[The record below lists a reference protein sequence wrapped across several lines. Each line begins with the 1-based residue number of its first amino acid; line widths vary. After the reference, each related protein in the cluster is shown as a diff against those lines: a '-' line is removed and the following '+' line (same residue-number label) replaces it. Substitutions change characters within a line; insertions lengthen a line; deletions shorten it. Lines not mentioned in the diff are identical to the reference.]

1 MENVIRRVNLE
12 LNGDGGVDGLA
23 LQQSVSEWTQEALV
37 PTLEDI
43 LEPWS
48 DSEETVWI
56 DRLDLELTS
65 VSYQNWQQAL
75 LDEVKGELPS
85 ALLRQVQV
93 SLGLAR
99 APVQDEGE
107 ASEGRDR
114 VAVVSEA
121 GMLDALLYYL
131 GHGHL
136 PWYVVGPAQ
145 GSFEARTAQ
154 WLSVA
159 TTAGLAARL
168 LPALRTEDARRRF
181 VRTLSG
187 ASLRRFSERWV
198 EIPSAR
204 WIEWER
210 DIAALV
216 ELFTR
221 VSISAAG
228 AGSPAAKVIASRV
241 SDHVLPEVF
250 WVGLLAEIAAVASP
264 GGARGALATEDLSFR
279 AVARCIETC
288 VNAAA
293 RPADAFDEIRRLT
306 EPRSPFVTAQFRQA
320 MLARKTSIQT
330 TSVSGQA
337 LESPR
342 ELDDAGPESMS
353 GRDKGSS
360 RKRAPPPALPSAE
373 PHGQFVTHAGL
384 VLLGPYLQM
393 FLERIGLA
401 QGGRLTDPGAALVA
415 VQYLGTGQEVAP
427 PEYELVLPKLLC
439 GFGLDEAPPALPTV
453 SADIV
458 RESNELLSSVVEH
471 WSALKNTS
479 ADSLRE
485 AFLQRDGKLSLR
497 QDGTWLLQVEQKA
510 YDMLLEYLPWGYQMT
525 KLPWMERILITEWV
539 D

>member
-1 MENVIRRVNLE
+1 MENVIRRVNFE

-23 LQQSVSEWTQEALV
+23 LQQTVCEWAQEALV

-48 DSEETVWI
+48 DSEEAVWI
-56 DRLDLELTS
+56 DRLDVELKT
-65 VSYQNWQQAL
+65 VAHEHWQQAL
-75 LDEVKGELPS
+75 LDEVKRELPS
-85 ALLRQVQV
+85 SLLRQIQV
-93 SLGLAR
+93 SLGSAR

-107 ASEGRDR
+107 ASEGRER
-114 VAVVSEA
+114 VAATGEA
-121 GMLDALLYYL
+121 GMLEALLYYL
-131 GHGHL
+131 RHGHL
-136 PWYVVGPAQ
+136 PWYLVGPAQ

-159 TTAGLAARL
+159 TTAEIAARL
-168 LPALRTEDARRRF
+168 LPALRSEDARRRF

-204 WIEWER
+204 WIEWEH
-210 DIAALV
+210 DIEALV

-221 VSISAAG
+221 VSVSAAG
-228 AGSPAAKVIASRV
+228 AGSPAAKAITSRV
-241 SDHVLPEVF
+241 SDQVLPEVF
-250 WVGLLAEIAAVASP
+250 WVGLLTEIAAVASP
-264 GGARGALATEDLSFR
+264 GGARGASATEDLSFR
-279 AVARCIETC
+279 AVARFIETC

-293 RPADAFDEIRRLT
+293 RPTDAFDVIRQFT
-306 EPRSPFVTAQFRQA
+306 ESRSPFVTAQFRQA
-320 MLARKTSIQT
+320 MLGRRTSIQT
-330 TSVSGQA
+330 ISVSGQA
-337 LESPR
+337 PGSPH

-353 GRDKGSS
+353 GRDKGLS
-360 RKRAPPPALPSAE
+360 RERAPSPAVPSAE

-401 QGGRLTDPGAALVA
+401 QDGRLSDRGATLAA
-415 VQYLGTGQEVAP
+415 IQYLGTGQEVAP
-427 PEYELVLPKLLC
+427 PEYDLVLPKLLC

-453 SADIV
+453 GADIV
-458 RESNELLSSVVEH
+458 RESNELLSSIVEH

-479 ADSLRE
+479 ANSLRE

-525 KLPWMERILITEWV
+525 KLPWMERMLITEWV

>member
-12 LNGDGGVDGLA
+12 LNSDGGVDGLA
-23 LQQSVSEWTQEALV
+23 LQQTVCEWAREALV

-75 LDEVKGELPS
+75 LDEVKRELPS

-93 SLGLAR
+93 SPGSAR

-114 VAVVSEA
+114 VAAAGEA
-121 GMLDALLYYL
+121 GMLDAFLYYL
-131 GHGHL
+131 RHGHL

-168 LPALRTEDARRRF
+168 LPALRSENARRRF

-210 DIAALV
+210 DIEALV

-221 VSISAAG
+221 VSASAAG
-228 AGSPAAKVIASRV
+228 AGSPAAKAITSRV

-264 GGARGALATEDLSFR
+264 GGARGDLVTEDLSFR
-279 AVARCIETC
+279 AVARFIETC
-288 VNAAA
+288 VNSAA

-306 EPRSPFVTAQFRQA
+306 EPRSPFITAQFRQA

-330 TSVSGQA
+330 MSVSGQA

-342 ELDDAGPESMS
+342 ELDDAGPEPMTS
-353 GRDKGSS
+353 RDKGLS
-360 RKRAPPPALPSAE
+360 RERAPPAVPSAE
-373 PHGQFVTHAGL
+373 SHGQFVTHAGL

-393 FLERIGLA
+393 FLERIGLS
-401 QGGRLTDPGAALVA
+401 QDGRLTDAGAALAA
-415 VQYLGTGQEVAP
+415 VQYLGTEQEVAP

-453 SADIV
+453 GADIV

-497 QDGTWLLQVEQKA
+497 QDGTWLLQVEQKP
-510 YDMLLEYLPWGYQMT
+510 YDMLLEYLPWSYQMT